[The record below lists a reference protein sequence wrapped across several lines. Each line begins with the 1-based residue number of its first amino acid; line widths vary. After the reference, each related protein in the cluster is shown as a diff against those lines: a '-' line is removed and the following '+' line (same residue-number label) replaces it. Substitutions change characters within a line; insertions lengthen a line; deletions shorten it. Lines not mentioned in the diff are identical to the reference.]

1 MSRVKRT
8 RAAAAQSRSIF
19 FPMQKC
25 VDLFRFPRFLNSIFE
40 MVDPKMK
47 IQHNEHMKNQFNWVI
62 FKICTIVYTIYLTYI
77 DLGLGLKLI

>member
-1 MSRVKRT
+1 
-8 RAAAAQSRSIF
+8 
-19 FPMQKC
+19 
-25 VDLFRFPRFLNSIFE
+25 

-77 DLGLGLKLI
+77 DLGLGLKLIWSVVANAMEVQPML